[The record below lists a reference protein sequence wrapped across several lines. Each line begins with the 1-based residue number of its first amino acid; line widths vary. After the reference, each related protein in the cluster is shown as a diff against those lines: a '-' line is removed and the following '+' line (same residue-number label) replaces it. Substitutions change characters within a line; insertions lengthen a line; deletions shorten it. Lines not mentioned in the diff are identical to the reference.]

1 MWLLHSS
8 RRIDRKKLKIS
19 YLLREDGFVTR
30 NSVSNLIISSTDP
43 TNPNAQRRTIVM
55 IMNDKTRE
63 PEHLKANLSVT
74 ISVKGLLYID
84 WIKKRLKNSQQIPI
98 HLS

>member
-1 MWLLHSS
+1 M
-8 RRIDRKKLKIS
+8 KIS
-19 YLLREDGFVTR
+19 FLLREDGFVTR
-30 NSVSNLIISSTDP
+30 KSVSSLIISSTDP
-43 TNPNAQRRTIVM
+43 TNPNAQR